1 MPSTSTVNV
10 PVGVVETELELGAT
24 LMVMTSL
31 APDAGEV
38 VAAERLVV
46 VESSE
51 EVDDVVGQADRRL

>member
-10 PVGVVETELELGAT
+10 PVGVIETELELGAT

-31 APDAGEV
+31 APAAGDA

-51 EVDDVVGQADRRL
+51 EVDDEVGQADRRL